1 MAKRISKNV
10 QVMQRQREESLDCAL
25 TKISG
30 IMDDVK
36 MYKMKSN
43 VEFMTLIMSD
53 LKLKIKSVTVVDS
66 ENTKQLRYIATKED
80 SELFSK
86 NISEML
92 FSVCDDIVCQ
102 ELYDF
107 EQNLKQ
113 YLKYAEVEK
122 LSEYKKNIRGMMGLV
137 SIQKNKKM
145 EEDLFSIQQNLLSC
159 LRYNDKIEKEIS
171 MDKVGV

>member
-1 MAKRISKNV
+1 
-10 QVMQRQREESLDCAL
+10 MQRQREESLDCAL
-25 TKISG
+25 TKVSG

-36 MYKMKSN
+36 MYKMKN
-43 VEFMTLIMSD
+43 NIELMTLIMSD
-53 LKLKIKSVTVVDS
+53 LKSKIKFTQIVDS
-66 ENTKQLRYIATKED
+66 ETVKQLRYIITKED
-80 SELFSK
+80 PELFSK

-92 FSVCDDIVCQ
+92 FNICDDIVCQ

-107 EQNLKQ
+107 EDNLKQ
-113 YLKYAEVEK
+113 YLKYAEDEK
-122 LSEYKKNIRGMMGLV
+122 LSEYKQNIRGLMGLA

-145 EEDLFSIQQNLLSC
+145 EEDLFSIRQNLLSC

>member
-1 MAKRISKNV
+1 MAKNKNV
-10 QVMQRQREESLDCAL
+10 LELQKRREEAL
-25 TKISG
+25 ASALMKISN
-30 IMDDVK
+30 IHDFTK
-36 MYKMKSN
+36 MYKMKNN
-43 VEFMTLIMSD
+43 VELMTLIMSD
-53 LKLKIKSVTVVDS
+53 LKSKIKFVQVVDS
-66 ENTKQLRYIATKED
+66 ENIKQLRYIVTDENP
-80 SELFSK
+80 ELFSK

-92 FSVCDDIVCQ
+92 FNVSDDIVCQ

-107 EQNLKQ
+107 EDNLKQ
-113 YLKYAEVEK
+113 YLKYADGEK
-122 LSEYKKNIRGMMGLV
+122 LSEYKQNIRGLMGLA